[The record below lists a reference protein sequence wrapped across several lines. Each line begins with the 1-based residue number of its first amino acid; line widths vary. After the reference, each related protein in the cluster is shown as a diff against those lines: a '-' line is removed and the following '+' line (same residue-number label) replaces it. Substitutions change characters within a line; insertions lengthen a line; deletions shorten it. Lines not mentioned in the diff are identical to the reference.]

1 MSHHSKGQAPLSREE
16 ARLLCELLD
25 RMDAQGRVPG
35 HEELLFTEG
44 MMRAMADSS
53 KLLRSENED
62 AGFEG
67 YDCVGT
73 PRAKQFHL
81 DGPTGSQ
88 APVPPNSKTGLKL
101 PPGVT
106 DLKDWGTTICKLPKV
121 ASLKLS
127 YDDMVMDQESR
138 QLPSLGVGAWS
149 QSWSSLG
156 GSSFASHG
164 HWLWPLAAAAAETW
178 IRDDATVIPSVL
190 KRVAHILTTWTQL
203 RVMLC
208 FLVLRRFVGARAVR
222 TEDESVLQCL
232 WTQRESCGFV
242 VAASPFIFWFCKG
255 NFKAMTCPGIY
266 SKAVW
271 LRQLRLRAKRG
282 FSHWES
288 PSCGLR
294 RVSGWPPV
302 KYNKNIETTWLSWIG
317 MSDLWIRWE
326 LDMAWWECRY
336 NVD

>member
-1 MSHHSKGQAPLSREE
+1 MSHHSKGARHLCLMRKPGFCASCWTAWMPRVVSQVMRSFFSPKAWWGLWPTVASFWGLRTRMQASR
-16 ARLLCELLD
+16 A
-25 RMDAQGRVPG
+25 
-35 HEELLFTEG
+35 
-44 MMRAMADSS
+44 
-53 KLLRSENED
+53 NE
-62 AGFEG
+62 
-67 YDCVGT
+67 CVGT

-121 ASLKLS
+121 ASMKLS

-149 QSWSSLG
+149 QSWWSLG

-294 RVSGWPPV
+294 RVSGWPQL
-302 KYNKNIETTWLSWIG
+302 NITKI
-317 MSDLWIRWE
+317 
-326 LDMAWWECRY
+326 
-336 NVD
+336 